1 MNSCLKNIS
10 FDNLT
15 KYIDNFNVGMIN
27 FFDNLDIKYDELIL
41 ECKKFTSE
49 MFDIDNIKNKPK
61 NTNPYSPGYN
71 FINTNKNQRDNSPT
85 ELKEIVCISN
95 NKVSEHIFVKTEQ
108 LSPNSSRITKL
119 DNAKIFKKSKSFNDR
134 YTFFPDLEIIKSDR
148 NKKNKSKNM
157 KSESSSDGDNWSDG
171 TWDLL
176 NSE

>member
-1 MNSCLKNIS
+1 MNYCLKNIS

-15 KYIDNFNVGMIN
+15 KHIDNFNEGMIN
-27 FFDNLDIKYDELIL
+27 FFDHLDVKYDELIL

-49 MFDIDNIKNKPK
+49 IFDIDNIKNNMK

-95 NKVSEHIFVKTEQ
+95 NQISEHIFVKTEQ

-119 DNAKIFKKSKSFNDR
+119 DNDKILKKSKSFNDR
-134 YTFFPDLEIIKSDR
+134 YTFFPDLEITKPNR
-148 NKKNKSKNM
+148 NNNNKSKNM
-157 KSESSSDGDNWSDG
+157 ESESSSECDSWSDG

-176 NSE
+176 NPE